1 MIWLS
6 SFLSL
11 QLQSLMNA
19 AVFSAFD
26 CANANGLNKRVWI
39 GFSGSLS
46 THTESLLHYL
56 RLHTVATSGAVLS
69 LAFPDPSWHASLF
82 DLLLIVVAGALAV
95 AGAVCALVER
105 AYSNRLRRR
114 LLSFRHTH
122 SRAVSF
128 LRDRFI
134 ADTGAAVTVW
144 EPGKSEPLSFGGGR
158 ELLEHCRSGNDKT
171 AFSAALAGLLES
183 GIAFALSAHTTDG
196 GHIGVLGRPVDG
208 YAVLFFRPEYHELE
222 CRLVLDM
229 LPVPV
234 WIRGKTLNLEWVN
247 RCFLAASGVSTCDK
261 AIEANMA
268 FHPSERDLASTARD
282 AGALVE
288 GKRYAMIGESRRA
301 FLLALQP
308 ISDGRVIG
316 AAQDITGL
324 TEAKAQV
331 RRNTD
336 DHSDVLNIV
345 PTALAV
351 FGSDRRLASYNRAYA
366 ALWDVSDVWLTSH
379 PSYTDILDRLRELR
393 RLPDQEDF
401 AAWKHDRI
409 KLFETADVP
418 SEEFWHLP
426 NGKTLRVKTKPYRFG
441 GRIVLFED
449 VTTKLDLKSSY
460 NAAISVQK
468 VILDTLEESAAI
480 FGPDG
485 RLKLHN
491 ARFARQWRLSDEELS
506 DEPHLKRIAEACS
519 TRFGN
524 GRIWEIVS
532 AGISSTAPE
541 QYNDAERFERPDHL
555 VLSLMLKRLPDATT
569 LARFVDITDQTRFD
583 LEFRSPDGSPQAVVA
598 I

>member
-1 MIWLS
+1 MV

-19 AVFSAFD
+19 AVFCAFD
-26 CANANGLNKRVWI
+26 CANANCLHEKAWI
-39 GFSGSLS
+39 SFSALLS
-46 THTESLLHYL
+46 THAELLDYV
-56 RLHTVATSGAVLS
+56 RLNTVATSEVVLS
-69 LAFPDPSWHASLF
+69 NLALADPSWHASQF

-95 AGAVCALVER
+95 AGAVCALIER
-105 AYSNRLRRR
+105 AYSHRLRKRMV
-114 LLSFRHTH
+114 SFRHA
-122 SRAVSF
+122 RNRGVSF

-158 ELLEHCRSGNDKT
+158 EFLEHCRSGADKT
-171 AFSAALAGLLES
+171 AFSSALSGLLQN
-183 GIAFALSAHTTDG
+183 GMAFTLCAHTTDG
-196 GHIGVLGRPVDG
+196 GSIGVVGRPVDG
-208 YAVLFFRPEYHELE
+208 YAVVFFRPEYHELE

-247 RCFLAASGVSTCDK
+247 RCFLATSGVSTCDK
-261 AIEANMA
+261 AVEANTA
-268 FHPSERDLASTARD
+268 FHPSERDLASAAHE

-288 GKRYAMIGESRRA
+288 GKRYATIGGSRRA
-301 FLLALQP
+301 FCLALQP
-308 ISDGRVIG
+308 LADGRVIG

-324 TEAKAQV
+324 TEAKAQF

-366 ALWDVSDVWLTSH
+366 ALWDVSDVWLSTH
-379 PSYTDILDRLRELR
+379 PSYVDILDRLRELR
-393 RLPDQEDF
+393 RLPDQQDF
-401 AAWKHDRI
+401 AAWKRDRI

-418 SEEFWHLP
+418 SEELWHLP

-441 GRIVLFED
+441 GQIVLFED
-449 VTTKLDLKSSY
+449 VTTKMGLKSSY
-460 NAAISVQK
+460 NAAINVQRA
-468 VILDTLEESAAI
+468 ILDTLEEGAAI

-485 RLKLHN
+485 RLKRHN
-491 ARFARQWRLSDEELS
+491 AAFARQWRLSDEELS

-532 AGISSTAPE
+532 AGISSAAPE
-541 QYNDAERFERPDHL
+541 QYNDAERFERPDHS
-555 VLSLMLKRLPDATT
+555 VLSLTLKRLPDATT
-569 LARFVDITDQTRFD
+569 LARFADITDQVRFE
-583 LEFRSPDGSPQAVVA
+583 LELRASGGGPQAVVA
-598 I
+598 V